1 MKLRRLE
8 ARVRRS
14 PRRRVKDPDNGNKPA
29 ERASQAKS
37 RRGKSSKYIFPKLL
51 NPRVDPS
58 KSLLQGRTRPTKT
71 SPLSEKEDTTC
82 SSGNGQDHCHAD
94 AAVEDSLIGDDD
106 DDHCVDMDDLSSIDS
121 DDLDRLLGDHSRC
134 CSNMLIP
141 DPACQADLIS
151 IGVCN
156 TSTYEPEGALGVSA
170 GAHAPSS
177 RDSIMV
183 PPPEETSSQRGV
195 GHASPEAPS
204 ACSSSRDVPID
215 LKDSMI
221 MMPEAPEQNIHS
233 SPVIE
238 VSRET
243 LNDGSEYGSAALR
256 AASAEIP
263 EPLSSS
269 AGIRKQ
275 SMAFQDGPIPAK
287 NLTTVVE
294 STSED
299 ADGVKMDIVSATACE
314 GNSQDSES
322 TCPSSRSLE
331 QYGVREMCSIQPT
344 VFEEQYMTYQRSRN
358 GTEVECHTVV
368 HRYEVQA
375 LIS

>member
-37 RRGKSSKYIFPKLL
+37 RRGKSSKRVFPDLF
-51 NPRVDPS
+51 NARVDPS
-58 KSLLQGRTRPTKT
+58 KSLLRSRPRPTKS
-71 SPLSEKEDTTC
+71 SPLTEEEDTTY
-82 SSGNGQDHCHAD
+82 SPGNSQDHCHAD
-94 AAVEDSLIGDDD
+94 AAVENSLLEDDD
-106 DDHCVDMDDLSSIDS
+106 DDHRVDMDDLSSIDS
-121 DDLDRLLGDHSRC
+121 DDLDRLLGDHGRC
-134 CSNMLIP
+134 CLIP
-141 DPACQADLIS
+141 DSACQADLIS

-156 TSTYEPEGALGVSA
+156 TSTYEPEVASGVSD
-170 GAHAPSS
+170 GAHAQSS
-177 RDSIMV
+177 RDSLMV
-183 PPPEETSSQRGV
+183 PFPEETSSQRGV

-204 ACSSSRDVPID
+204 ACSGSMDVPID

-221 MMPEAPEQNIHS
+221 MMPEPPEQNIHS

-243 LNDGSEYGSAALR
+243 VNNGSEYGSPALR
-256 AASAEIP
+256 AASAEIL
-263 EPLSSS
+263 EPPSSS
-269 AGIRKQ
+269 AGIRRQ
-275 SMAFQDGPIPAK
+275 SIAFQDGPIPAK

-294 STSED
+294 PTSEV
-299 ADGVKMDIVSATACE
+299 ADGAKIDIVSATACG

-331 QYGVREMCSIQPT
+331 QYGVREMCRIKPT
-344 VFEEQYMTYQRSRN
+344 VFEEHYRTYQRSRN
-358 GTEVECHTVV
+358 GKEVECHTVV